1 MNRNAPAVALAYT
14 IGVQIVYPLT
24 HGSVRDVVCIVVVV
38 ASATAGLTHAIVSSG
53 HATALRYALT
63 VGGIGY
69 AAEVLGTATGFPFG
83 CYSYSPDRL
92 GPLLFD
98 VPLLIPLAWIG
109 GVYPVWIV
117 ARLLVRSRVLRIA
130 AVAVGVTSWDLYL
143 DPQMVV
149 EGYWTWCPGQVVV
162 PGMGTIPFTNYAG
175 WLGVALVMAVALE
188 FVTDATAEPEM
199 PMIPVIAYLWTW
211 IGSATAHLVFL
222 DPSLRKTAA
231 YGFVGMAILGI
242 PAAMWT
248 RTRLFPATRASAD
261 DLRR

>member
-1 MNRNAPAVALAYT
+1 MNRNAPAVALAGT
-14 IGVQIVYPLT
+14 ILVQILYPLT
-24 HGSVRDVVCIVVVV
+24 HGSVRDVVTVIVVTGTAVV
-38 ASATAGLTHAIVSSG
+38 ALTHAIVTSG
-53 HATALRYALT
+53 RITALRFALT

-83 CYSYSPDRL
+83 CYAYSPDRL
-92 GPLLFD
+92 GPLFLE
-98 VPLLIPLAWIG
+98 VPLLVPVAWIG

-117 ARLLVRSRVLRIA
+117 ARLLFRPRLLRIA
-130 AVAVGVTSWDLYL
+130 AVAVGVTAWDLYL

-188 FVTDATAEPEM
+188 FVTDATSEPEM
-199 PMIPVIAYLWTW
+199 PTIPLIAYLWTW

-222 DPSLRKTAA
+222 DASLRKTAV